1 MMLYWTTT
9 LDSKTL
15 YDKSLLPNV
24 PYHDL
29 KNQTVSKKIVIR
41 TRTTLFFGEKKACKR
56 QAFLWSGYFISQSIF
71 ENGSL

>member
-41 TRTTLFFGEKKACKR
+41 TRTTLFFGEKKPAR
-56 QAFLWSGYFISQSIF
+56 GRLFYGVDIL
-71 ENGSL
+71 